1 MKNAFV
7 YYYEFTDTDNVYIR
21 FLENSIKLLLKNKI
35 LLFNKLNAWDIHT
48 KRFILWCNK
57 MSKR

>member
-35 LLFNKLNAWDIHT
+35 SDPLDI
-48 KRFILWCNK
+48 FVLYVGG
-57 MSKR
+57 